1 MFKYDLLP
9 HLSKAGQLL
18 TTSVR
23 ITGWFGRS
31 YRRWKSSSESPDRLG
46 TFSLS
51 VHSAGNSRFAHCWFD
66 QACERVRERVKEWG
80 GLRSGIGRRAATHVV
95 ALVEEVGVHRLGPR
109 ECCGPPGGLD
119 LLPPPL
125 EPVPEVPSGTTGE
138 GRSFG
143 SAPSRREREKEMQGD
158 IRDPIHA
165 IHAPG
170 GPHSRLLP
178 AGEEPRVSR
187 SKLLEGERPP
197 QLLVA
202 CVG

>member
-109 ECCGPPGGLD
+109 GCCGPPGGLD

-143 SAPSRREREKEMQGD
+143 SAPSRRERERKRCKATSE
-158 IRDPIHA
+158 IRSTRSMRRAGHTHVSFQLGKNLVSPVRNSSKA
-165 IHAPG
+165 SAR
-170 GPHSRLLP
+170 HS
-178 AGEEPRVSR
+178 S
-187 SKLLEGERPP
+187 S
-197 QLLVA
+197 
-202 CVG
+202 